1 MNTVFIGGSRHVSN
15 LSAEVKERLN
25 NIWTG
30 GHRVIL
36 GDADG
41 VDRAVQAHLLEMS
54 YRDVTVFCSGETC
67 RNNLGRWPTRFVSPP
82 KGAKGFQFYAAKDRE
97 MACQADFGLMI
108 WDGKSVGTSLN
119 VLRLVLAGKIAV
131 LMELRGNQTI
141 NFRSPAQWQAF
152 LSRCGQKLRDEMSQ
166 RATREERAAMGAA
179 SPVSLLEFAE
189 PTPLDLHVIT

>member
-67 RNNLGRWPTRFVSPP
+67 RNNLGRRHNPTRPCHRLH
-82 KGAKGFQFYAAKDRE
+82 KGRDQGGEGDMRFAGIDR
-97 MACQADFGLMI
+97 
-108 WDGKSVGTSLN
+108 
-119 VLRLVLAGKIAV
+119 
-131 LMELRGNQTI
+131 
-141 NFRSPAQWQAF
+141 
-152 LSRCGQKLRDEMSQ
+152 
-166 RATREERAAMGAA
+166 
-179 SPVSLLEFAE
+179 
-189 PTPLDLHVIT
+189 